1 MVSLS
6 VRVLIKILFK
16 MRYENIGTKKL
27 ATGKRVLKT
36 NIPTTIEKRDDD
48 IYVITQDSDRLD
60 LLANQFYNDS
70 RLWWI
75 IAQANNLNG
84 VNIGLEPG
92 IQLRIP
98 KDKFLIINNL

>member
-1 MVSLS
+1 
-6 VRVLIKILFK
+6 
-16 MRYENIGTKKL
+16 MRYERVGTKKL
-27 ATGKRVLKT
+27 TNGKKVLKT
-36 NIPTTIEKRDDD
+36 IIPATIEKRDDD
-48 IYVITQDSDRLD
+48 IYIITQDSDRLD

-84 VNIGLEPG
+84 ANIGVEPG